1 MAKIL
6 IARGQA
12 TIYVQKDGYTI
23 TQSLGEYVFPAD
35 DTGKI
40 LSSVTLTSTVPVSYT
55 HLDVYKR
62 QVESVARP

>member
-40 LSSVTLTSTVPVSYT
+40 LSSVTLDRTGDVRGRGT
-55 HLDVYKR
+55 HGLYHR
-62 QVESVARP
+62 CGG

>member
-23 TQSLGEYVFPAD
+23 TQSLGEYGEDSLVRH
-35 DTGKI
+35 
-40 LSSVTLTSTVPVSYT
+40 S
-55 HLDVYKR
+55 HLDRTGDVRGRGTHGLYHR
-62 QVESVARP
+62 CGG